1 MEMIPQ
7 NAGHK
12 YIAHRTHGCVRVWQE
27 HLAEVKEIA
36 ARGSSQ
42 QFRSKGLKG
51 KVFHISPKEPLLFE
65 ILTCFFRVIFIEF
78 DIFKMPGV

>member
-51 KVFHISPKEPLLFE
+51 KVSIFLLKN
-65 ILTCFFRVIFIEF
+65 LCFSKSERVFS
-78 DIFKMPGV
+78 G